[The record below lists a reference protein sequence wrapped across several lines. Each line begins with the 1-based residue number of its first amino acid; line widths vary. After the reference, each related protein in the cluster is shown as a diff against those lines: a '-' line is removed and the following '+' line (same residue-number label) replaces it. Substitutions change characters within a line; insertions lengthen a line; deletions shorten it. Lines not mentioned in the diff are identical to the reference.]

1 MLGKRSLPRY
11 VTAGLVVMGSC
22 AVMLVL
28 AACGS
33 SSSTGS
39 GTSSSAQGAASS
51 TTAAGA
57 GGGIAAAKALVARY
71 GKSQPAFTIKPL
83 PKRPPTGLTVGVLD
97 CTIPTCA
104 PGVSAPA
111 IAKLGWKYVSAPWDI
126 AQGPSAVS
134 QAFTTLLQKKPNFIL
149 MQGVF
154 PDSIFAK
161 QFAAAK
167 AAHIPVVQTGSG
179 EFSDAK
185 YLLTC
190 SLCEQNL
197 IFGGKLEGAE
207 TLANAGGKTAVA
219 YAVDPTITGAVDLE
233 NGAKAYIAA
242 NGDGSTFTPVDTPV
256 SDTPQQDA
264 AILLSAIQRN
274 PDIKYVLTSYS
285 EAISV
290 LPQALQGAG
299 LAGKVK
305 LIETVPDSTDLQF
318 IRQGTEVAAVD
329 EEQTAA
335 AYRAVDGLARQ
346 AVGAPIVKFPL
357 GWHRIITAADLSGN
371 TSDVVPQPP
380 GFAQA
385 FYRAWH
391 VN

>member
-1 MLGKRSLPRY
+1 MFGKRSFPRY
-11 VTAGLVVMGSC
+11 ATAGLAVMGSC
-22 AVMLVL
+22 AVILVL

-33 SSSTGS
+33 SSSGS
-39 GTSSSAQGAASS
+39 STSASSQGAS
-51 TTAAGA
+51 TSTAGANA

-71 GKSQPAFTIKPL
+71 GKSQAAFKIAPL

-104 PGVSAPA
+104 PGVAAPA
-111 IAKLGWKYVSAPWDI
+111 IAKLGWKYISASWDI

-161 QFAAAK
+161 EFAAAK
-167 AAHIPVVQTGSG
+167 AAGIPVVQTGSG
-179 EFSDAK
+179 EYSDAK

-207 TLANAGGKTAVA
+207 ALANAGGKTTVA

-242 NGDGSTFTPVDTPV
+242 NGEGSTFVPVNTPV

-274 PDIKYVLTSYS
+274 PNIKYVLTSYS

-299 LAGKVK
+299 LAGKIK
-305 LIETVPDSTDLQF
+305 LVETVPDATDLQF

-335 AYRAVDGLARQ
+335 AYRAVDGLARK

-357 GWHRIITAADLSGN
+357 GWHRIITEADLSGN
-371 TSDVVPQPP
+371 KSDVVPQPP
-380 GFAQA
+380 GFAEA
-385 FYRAWH
+385 FYKAWQ